1 MRAASTALHYLN
13 YLGIIVGGAFT
24 FTHTSPEKQQIFQQ
38 NAALHFCFFANNYCL
53 AFLKI

>member
-1 MRAASTALHYLN
+1 MRAASTSLHYLN